1 MTAESVD
8 YPNTTDDCY
17 THNLFGTVETI
28 EYFSGRSKLI
38 DGLNVTTDNGFSY
51 YFGYIPPP
59 PINEIERLSQ
69 LQEGD
74 RVSQLVEGRIIG
86 ITYDKY
92 LEMDYVG
99 LRTVQKD
106 ELVEDDVKNWCHVD
120 QLTKTH
126 ADEFLCK
133 YYK

>member
-1 MTAESVD
+1 M
-8 YPNTTDDCY
+8 
-17 THNLFGTVETI
+17 ETI

-51 YFGYIPPP
+51 YFGYIPPT
-59 PINEIERLSQ
+59 PINEIDRLSQ